1 MTKDKMT
8 TMTTMTTT
16 MMTMKVMTTT
26 TAIQTMSKEYQIR
39 NRDITIRKLLTIYL
53 SIIAKERDINMKR
66 TMVHALFNYML
77 TDAVKS
83 CIRNDVRNLR
93 MVIMGKI
100 DELEHCALCL
110 EHAELMA
117 TLQCLKSFL
126 NDCNK
131 ADYKLVFGRGSG
143 RGRGRGSGRGK
154 RAHACACACACSAN
168 DCAAVFLCSRSS
180 SDNHKDLLKKIKKYL
195 TSIERLND
203 SIIVSD
209 DDDDDDDDDVESEE
223 QPPPPLRR
231 SKRLRSIMV

>member
-1 MTKDKMT
+1 MT
-8 TMTTMTTT
+8 TMTT
-16 MMTMKVMTTT
+16 MTTT

-53 SIIAKERDINMKR
+53 SIIAKERDINTKR
-66 TMVHALFNYML
+66 SMVHALFNYML

-83 CIRNDVRNLR
+83 CIRASSCRNLR

-100 DELEHCALCL
+100 DELEHCSLCR
-110 EHAELMA
+110 EHTDLMA

-131 ADYKLVFGRGSG
+131 ADYKLVFGRG
-143 RGRGRGSGRGK
+143 K
-154 RAHACACACACSAN
+154 RACLAN
-168 DCAAVFLCSRSS
+168 VAAAADADAAVFLRFCSCSC
-180 SDNHKDLLKKIKKYL
+180 SDNDKDLLKKIKKYL
-195 TSIERLND
+195 TRIERLHD

-209 DDDDDDDDDVESEE
+209 DDDVVEREEEE

-231 SKRLRSIMV
+231 SKRLRSMVMVC

>member
-1 MTKDKMT
+1 MMKMT
-8 TMTTMTTT
+8 TM
-16 MMTMKVMTTT
+16 MTTT

-83 CIRNDVRNLR
+83 CIKNDVRNLR

-100 DELEHCALCL
+100 DELEHCSLCL
-110 EHAELMA
+110 EHTDLMA

-126 NDCNK
+126 KECNK
-131 ADYKLVFGRGSG
+131 ADYKLVFGRG
-143 RGRGRGSGRGK
+143 RGRGK
-154 RAHACACACACSAN
+154 RACACACSAN
-168 DCAAVFLCSRSS
+168 DCAAVFLRSRSC

-195 TSIERLND
+195 TRIERLND

-209 DDDDDDDDDVESEE
+209 DDDDVVEREEEE
-223 QPPPPLRR
+223 QPPLRR
-231 SKRLRSIMV
+231 SKRLRSMVMVC

>member
-1 MTKDKMT
+1 MT
-8 TMTTMTTT
+8 T
-16 MMTMKVMTTT
+16 TMKVMTTT

-110 EHAELMA
+110 EHADLMA

-143 RGRGRGSGRGK
+143 RGRGK
-154 RAHACACACACSAN
+154 RAHACACACSAN

-195 TSIERLND
+195 TRIERLND

-209 DDDDDDDDDVESEE
+209 DDIVVESEE
-223 QPPPPLRR
+223 QQPPLRR
-231 SKRLRSIMV
+231 SKRLRSIMVC

>member
-1 MTKDKMT
+1 MMT
-8 TMTTMTTT
+8 TMM
-16 MMTMKVMTTT
+16 MTTT

-66 TMVHALFNYML
+66 SMVHALFNYML

-100 DELEHCALCL
+100 DELEHCSLCR
-110 EHAELMA
+110 EHTDLMA

-143 RGRGRGSGRGK
+143 RGK
-154 RAHACACACACSAN
+154 RACACACACSAN
-168 DCAAVFLCSRSS
+168 DCAVVFLCSCSRSC

-195 TSIERLND
+195 TRIERLND

-209 DDDDDDDDDVESEE
+209 DIVVEREE
-223 QPPPPLRR
+223 QQPPLRR
-231 SKRLRSIMV
+231 SKRLRSMVMVC

>member
-1 MTKDKMT
+1 MT
-8 TMTTMTTT
+8 TTRMTTMTTT
-16 MMTMKVMTTT
+16 MMTTT

-39 NRDITIRKLLTIYL
+39 NRDIAIRKLLTIYL

-66 TMVHALFNYML
+66 SMVHALFNYML

-110 EHAELMA
+110 EHADLMT

-131 ADYKLVFGRGSG
+131 ADYKLVFGSG
-143 RGRGRGSGRGK
+143 RGRGMGK
-154 RAHACACACACSAN
+154 RACACSAN
-168 DCAAVFLCSRSS
+168 DCAAVFLRSRSC

-195 TSIERLND
+195 PRVERLND
-203 SIIVSD
+203 SIIVSG
-209 DDDDDDDDDVESEE
+209 DDDDVESEE

>member
-1 MTKDKMT
+1 MMKMT
-8 TMTTMTTT
+8 TM
-16 MMTMKVMTTT
+16 MTTT

-66 TMVHALFNYML
+66 SMVHALFNYML

-83 CIRNDVRNLR
+83 CIKNDVRNLR

-100 DELEHCALCL
+100 DELEHCCLCR
-110 EHAELMA
+110 EHTELMT

-126 NDCNK
+126 KECNK

-143 RGRGRGSGRGK
+143 RGRGRGK
-154 RAHACACACACSAN
+154 RACACACACACSAN
-168 DCAAVFLCSRSS
+168 DCAAVFLRSRSC

-195 TSIERLND
+195 PRVERLND
-203 SIIVSD
+203 SIIVS
-209 DDDDDDDDDVESEE
+209 DDDDDVESEE